1 MIRLF
6 VAIPLP
12 ELVRDRLAG
21 LSGGVRGARWTPPEN
36 MHLTL
41 RFIGEVVEP
50 DLTEIAGALSAIEA
64 PAFPLRFQGVGQ
76 FGDRRRARVLWA
88 GVARSGPLHALRDRI
103 ENALRGAGIVPEGRR
118 YIPHVT
124 LARLKETRPAHLA
137 PFLAAHAAFETQD
150 FEADR
155 FILYSSH
162 LGQAG
167 AIHTAE
173 AEYLLADGGN

>member
-12 ELVRDRLAG
+12 ETVRDQLAG
-21 LSGGVRGARWTPPEN
+21 LCAGVRGARWNPPEN

-41 RFIGEVVEP
+41 RFIGEVEEP
-50 DLTEIAGALSAIEA
+50 SFADIAGVLSMIEA
-64 PAFPLRFQGVGQ
+64 RAFPLRFRGVGQ

-88 GVARSGPLHALRDRI
+88 GVAGSEPLR
-103 ENALRGAGIVPEGRR
+103 ALRGRIEGLLQRAGIAPEGRR
-118 YIPHVT
+118 YSPHVT
-124 LARLKETRPAHLA
+124 LARLKATRPAHVA
-137 PFLAAHAAFETQD
+137 PFLAAHGGFESTAFQ
-150 FEADR
+150 ADR

-173 AEYLLADGGN
+173 AEYPFRDESD